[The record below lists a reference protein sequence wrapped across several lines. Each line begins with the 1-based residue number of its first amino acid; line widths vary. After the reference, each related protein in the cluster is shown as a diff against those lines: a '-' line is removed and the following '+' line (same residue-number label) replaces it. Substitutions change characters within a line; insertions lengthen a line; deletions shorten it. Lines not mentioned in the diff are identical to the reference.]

1 MNKLLIFL
9 IFLSISCQAQ
19 VSKSISIGTSVNFGN
34 LNSINLNVQSA
45 FSSDS
50 SSKVNWSINPTFTY
64 TLINQNNKFIT
75 YERESYLTLSLSH
88 KFGKKFK
95 VIGFADAEN
104 SYLRKTLFRFSGGAG
119 VGYEIVNKN
128 NCKLSISE
136 VIMPEIY
143 ISEDRKKN
151 IISIRPSTRIKLLY
165 NGERFKLESINYF
178 QPSMWTSNNIKF
190 INNINFKSNT
200 TIEVPITKIIS
211 IGTQF
216 SAQVFTLPTYF
227 DSTTRI
233 YDTNLSFLIK
243 AYF

>member
-1 MNKLLIFL
+1 MNKLLICL
-9 IFLSISCQAQ
+9 IFISITCQAQ
-19 VSKSISIGTSVNFGN
+19 VSKSVSIGTSVNFGN
-34 LNSINLNVQSA
+34 LNSINLNAQST

-50 SSKVNWSINPTFTY
+50 SSKVNWSINPNFTY
-64 TLINQNNKFIT
+64 TLINKNSKFTT

-88 KFGKKFK
+88 KFGKFK
-95 VIGFADAEN
+95 IIGFADAEN

-143 ISEDRKKN
+143 ISEDKTKN

-165 NGERFKLESINYF
+165 NSERFKLESINYF

-190 INNINFKSNT
+190 VDNINFKSTT

-211 IGTQF
+211 IGTQL

-233 YDTNLSFLIK
+233 YDTNLRFLIK